1 MASLSFLKP
10 HPRPVP
16 RRVEDTPAILQQGFR
31 PFFQLAALWAI
42 VSVSLWL
49 AALGGLVKIPSA
61 FDPLAWHGH
70 ETIYGFAVAAVAGFM
85 LTAIPNWTGRL
96 PFAGR
101 PLAGLVV
108 LWLAG
113 RAACLASAWLGARTA
128 MVVDLSFLVVFA
140 AVVVREIVAG
150 RNWRNLVMVAAI
162 VVLAFGNAA
171 VHAEVVFDWPLDGFG
186 RRLGLA
192 VLLSLIALIG
202 GRVVPSFT
210 RNWLMKNDPARLPA
224 PFGPLDR
231 AALLATVVALVTWAA
246 LPHSSLSGV
255 LLLIAGGLNTVRLSR
270 WRGAAAWKEPLVGVL
285 HIGYAWLALGL
296 LLLGARTLTA
306 HPLLAGAVH
315 ALSAGAV
322 GTMVPA
328 IMTRASLGHTGRALT
343 AGMGT
348 VLVYL
353 FVSLGAAARVAAP
366 LTGAAEPAVYA
377 GAGILWTGGFALFL
391 ILYGPMLW
399 RARQQ

>member
-1 MASLSFLKP
+1 MDDA
-10 HPRPVP
+10 
-16 RRVEDTPAILQQGFR
+16 PAILQQGFR

-42 VSVSLWL
+42 VSVGLWL
-49 AALGGLVKIPSA
+49 TALGGLIQIPSA

-70 ETIYGFAVAAVAGFM
+70 EAIYGFAVAAVAGFM

-96 PFAGR
+96 PFAGW
-101 PLAGLVV
+101 PLAGLVA

-140 AVVVREIVAG
+140 VVVAREIVAG

-162 VVLAFGNAA
+162 IVLLVGNAA
-171 VHAEVVFDWPLDGFG
+171 AHAEVVFAWPLDGFG

-192 VLLSLIALIG
+192 VLLSLITLIG

-210 RNWLMKNDPARLPA
+210 RNWLVKSDPMRLPA

-231 AALLATVVALVTWAA
+231 ATLLATVAALATWAV
-246 LPHSSLSGV
+246 LPYSPLSGV
-255 LLLIAGGLNTVRLSR
+255 LLLIAGGLNTIRLSR
-270 WRGAAAWKEPLVGVL
+270 WRGTAAWKEPLVGVL

-296 LLLGARTLTA
+296 LLLGTQTLTA
-306 HPLLAGAVH
+306 HPLLAGALH
-315 ALSAGAV
+315 ALSAGTV
-322 GTMVPA
+322 GTMVLA
-328 IMTRASLGHTGRALT
+328 IMTRASLGHTGRALA

-348 VLVYL
+348 VLMYL
-353 FVSLGAAARVAAP
+353 LVSLGAAARVAAP
-366 LTGAAEPAVYA
+366 LTGTAEPVAYAV
-377 GAGILWTGGFALFL
+377 AGILWTGGFALFL